1 MKLPEKVRISLDLV
15 KKLRESSHTKPRKVT
30 DLAVEVKTTD
40 AFLWQIVSKLG
51 KEGIVNVVRGPGG
64 GVTASLNPT
73 SALNIYQAMGY
84 LNETDVANTA
94 SGEVVRQLKDFLKGV
109 EV

>member
-1 MKLPEKVRISLDLV
+1 MKLPEKVRISIDLV
-15 KKLRESSHTKPRKVT
+15 KKLRDSSDTKPRKVS
-30 DLAVEVKTTD
+30 DLAIEVKTTD

-73 SALNIYQAMGY
+73 NALVIFQALGY
-84 LNETDVANTA
+84 LHEGGTAGTA
-94 SGEVVRQLKDFLKGV
+94 SGDVTKQLKSFLEGV
-109 EV
+109 EL